1 MMLTTLGGWL
11 WDANLL
17 VVVPLGLAW
26 VLSHALAWQRASV
39 RHHLWA
45 VSLAIAL
52 FSPAATL
59 VLPRVDVRVLQTS
72 PRVMAALFRVDQSLS
87 EMTGRRVRSVPITRE
102 PERAR
107 WTMSPGIAIWLAGA
121 SGLLGLRLRRRHRLA
136 SLCAKARPWD
146 GPGRIAVHEEV
157 IVPMLAGLRRPTV
170 LLPAAATD
178 WPPHEL
184 HAILVHE
191 RAHLRRRDHIIAL
204 MSDIATIVYWLNLL
218 VWVAAMSLDRER
230 ERACDDEVLQA
241 GVKPSVYAAALL
253 HIAHDVPR
261 PARIAG
267 ARTMAGGGFH
277 ARVQRLLAHRPPR
290 SGSVPLSWPS
300 TVALMSLGTIAVASV
315 HVVGSAPVLQPGEVL
330 AVVNG
335 EPLTTTEFEDRRQAA
350 RRSRSEADAL
360 LPQLL
365 VEAVDDLVVV
375 QRGKELGYNLSDA
388 QFTSAI
394 ENIKTENGLQSDEEF
409 QAALMREHVT
419 LAELRRRF
427 ERQMIVSRLRL
438 SERSN
443 QVGVTEEDARQYYAA
458 HADEFSRVPFDQVR
472 DQINERVTAINGQR
486 TWEAFLQARRSQA
499 IIDWKTSGAKRAFE
513 EGLSQRAN
521 AQR

>member
-1 MMLTTLGGWL
+1 MLPTLGVWL

-59 VLPRVDVRVLQTS
+59 VLPRIDVRVLQTR
-72 PRVMAALFRVDQSLS
+72 PRMMAPLFRVERSLS
-87 EMTGRRVRSVPITRE
+87 EMTGRRVLGAPITRE
-102 PERAR
+102 SGRAR
-107 WTMSPGIAIWLAGA
+107 WAISPGIAIWLAGA
-121 SGLLGLRLRRRHRLA
+121 SGLLVLRLLRRRRLA
-136 SLCAKARPWD
+136 NLCAKARPLD

-157 IVPMLAGLRRPTV
+157 IVPMLAGLRHPTV

-178 WPPHEL
+178 WPPQEL
-184 HAILVHE
+184 QAILVHE
-191 RAHLRRRDHIIAL
+191 RAHLMRRDHIIAL
-204 MSDIATIVYWLNLL
+204 LSDVATIVYWLNPLA
-218 VWVAAMSLDRER
+218 WVAAMSLDRER

-253 HIAHDVPR
+253 HIAQDLPR
-261 PARIAG
+261 PQPIAG
-267 ARTMAGGGFH
+267 ALTMAGGGFH
-277 ARVQRLLAHRPPR
+277 ARVRRLLVDRPPQ
-290 SGSVPLSWPS
+290 SGSVPLSWPR
-300 TVALMSLGTIAVASV
+300 TVAIMSLGTIAVASV
-315 HVVGSAPVLQPGEVL
+315 HVVGSAPLLQPEEIL

-335 EPLTTTEFEDRRQAA
+335 EALTTTEIDRRQAA
-350 RRSRSEADAL
+350 RRSRYEADAP

-365 VEAVDDLVVV
+365 VEAVDDIVVL
-375 QRGKELGYNLSDA
+375 QQGKGLGYNLSDA

-394 ENIKTENGLQSDEEF
+394 ENIKTENGLQNDEEF

-427 ERQMIVSRLRL
+427 ERQMIVARVRL
-438 SERSN
+438 SERSYE
-443 QVGVTEEDARQYYAA
+443 VGVTEEDARRYYAA
-458 HADEFSRVPFDQVR
+458 HADEFSRAPFDQVR

-486 TWEAFLQARRSQA
+486 AWEAYLQARRSQA
-499 IIDWKTSGAKRAFE
+499 TIDWNTPSAKRAYE